1 MCVGLV
7 TVALRMTAATPLAGT
22 PPRPTPWTSI
32 VWPPAMRPAGP
43 PTPVRVSSRRA
54 GGSGRKNHT
63 QADGMTGFE
72 AAECDAPIPFVAVT
86 VKVYEVLLV
95 RPFTTAL
102 VVDPL
107 TVAVWGPGVAVT
119 V

>member
-1 MCVGLV
+1 
-7 TVALRMTAATPLAGT
+7 MTASTPLAGT
-22 PPRPTPWTSI
+22 PPRPTTWTSI
-32 VWPPAMRPAGP
+32 VCPPAMRPAGP

-54 GGSGRKNHT
+54 GVSGRKNPT

-72 AAECDAPIPFVAVT
+72 AADCDAPIPFVAVT
-86 VKVYEVLLV
+86 VKGYEGFLV
-95 RPFTTAL
+95 SPFPQAL